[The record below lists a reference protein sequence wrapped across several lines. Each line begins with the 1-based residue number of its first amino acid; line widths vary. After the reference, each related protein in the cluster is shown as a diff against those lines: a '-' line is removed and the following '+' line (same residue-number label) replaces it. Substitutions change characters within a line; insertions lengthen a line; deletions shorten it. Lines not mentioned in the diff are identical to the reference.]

1 MRHCKENV
9 CQGGRGNR
17 ASTSDRTTSDG
28 LRYMSLE
35 CRYEK
40 WGQKKIPGNTRTENF
55 PTLVKSIPRSSTNL
69 KQEEQFIN

>member
-40 WGQKKIPGNTRTENF
+40 WGQKKNTWKYKNRKFPNF
-55 PTLVKSIPRSSTNL
+55 GKEYSKELNKSQAGGTVH
-69 KQEEQFIN
+69 